1 MDEVRHIVF
10 RDRLLLVLME
20 LLDMEITVKEMKAS
34 DEITIRTESSDYRFR
49 IVDPLQCRGVLR
61 GSRLETEHEAIFI
74 ETIPSSSCTTH
85 APDQVKPG
93 DRAVF
98 LVGSDTVKRL
108 TTSIISEIAFTEA
121 SEATPDAC

>member
-74 ETIPSSSCTTH
+74 ETIPSSSCTH
-85 APDQVKPG
+85 APGQLKPG